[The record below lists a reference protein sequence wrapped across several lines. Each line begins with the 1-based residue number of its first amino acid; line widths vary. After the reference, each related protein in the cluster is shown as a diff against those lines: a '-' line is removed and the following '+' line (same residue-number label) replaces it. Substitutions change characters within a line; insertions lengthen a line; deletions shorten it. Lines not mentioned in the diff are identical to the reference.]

1 MDDFEAHRDHLRAVA
16 HRMLGSRSEADDA
29 VQETWLRWSRADR
42 GGPPIENPRA
52 WLTTVI
58 ARVCLDLLR
67 TRTSRREEPL
77 AHEPPAASAPLEA
90 ELADSIGVAMLVVL
104 DTLAPPERLAF
115 VLHDLFAVSFDDIAP
130 IVGRTPTAARQL
142 ASRARR
148 RVQGAAAD
156 TELDRARS
164 RSVVEAFLAAARG
177 GDLAA
182 LLAVLDPDVVVRADA
197 TAMSFGADR
206 EERGAE
212 AVAKTWKGRAA
223 AAKVVWVDGAAG
235 AAWIVGG
242 KPRVVL
248 DFTIRGGRV
257 VAIDLIGDPQ
267 TQGEL
272 DLAIEG

>member
-1 MDDFEAHRDHLRAVA
+1 MTDDFELHRDHLRAVA

-42 GGPPIENPRA
+42 AAIDNPRG

-77 AHEPPAASAPLEA
+77 ETHEVPAPPSIEA

-130 IVGRTPTAARQL
+130 IVGRTASAARQL

-164 RSVVEAFLAAARG
+164 RAVVEAFLAAARG
-177 GDLAA
+177 GDMSA
-182 LLAVLDPDVVVRADA
+182 LLAVLDPDVVARADA
-197 TAMSFGADR
+197 TAMKLGAAR
-206 EERGAE
+206 EERGAA
-212 AVAKTWKGRAA
+212 AVAQTWKGRAA
-223 AAKVVWVDGAAG
+223 GAKAAWIDGAPG

-242 KPRVVL
+242 TPKVVL
-248 DFTIRGGRV
+248 DFTIAHGRI
-257 VAIDLIGDPQ
+257 VAIDLIGDPDAQ
-267 TQGEL
+267 AEL
-272 DLAIEG
+272 DLEI